1 MYFGDPRRRGLPTVR
16 FDGAGIESA
25 SVKQTLTETK
35 RLDTRP
41 KYPKRC
47 KEKYQKN
54 LFRLSFKPDLANCV
68 RLTKI
73 DSTHWRQRF
82 STTRNVFLLEYR
94 ARNASRWTWPFKL
107 MFTLFVPPIICLSSK
122 LISIEYWVTD
132 LNGTR
137 STMFYQL
144 KILLGILLLLSFRT
158 TRCRSTLHIK

>member
-54 LFRLSFKPDLANCV
+54 LFRLSFKPDLANCG

-73 DSTHWRQRF
+73 DPTHWRKRF
-82 STTRNVFLLEYR
+82 STTRNVFFLEYR

-137 STMFYQL
+137 STMFYQR
-144 KILLGILLLLSFRT
+144 KILLGILLLYRFV
-158 TRCRSTLHIK
+158 LHDGVVLFI